1 MSQLGRNWTQTLKIL
16 GIDHG
21 NVRIGIAIS
30 DESGSFARP
39 LTIIPHVSRLHD
51 AEKVWKLCEE
61 HGCEMI
67 VVGIPYD
74 SDGGEG
80 PRARSVLRFVA
91 QLKSICRIP
100 VITWDESYSTK
111 NVIATSLQMK
121 ESRSSRRQ
129 ALDDKA
135 AAMILQSYLDHH
147 AQYTGG

>member
-1 MSQLGRNWTQTLKIL
+1 M
-16 GIDHG
+16 
-21 NVRIGIAIS
+21 RIGIAIS

-51 AEKVWKLCEE
+51 AEKVCKLCEE

-100 VITWDESYSTK
+100 VIAWDESYSTK

>member
-1 MSQLGRNWTQTLKIL
+1 M
-16 GIDHG
+16 
-21 NVRIGIAIS
+21 RIGIAIS

-51 AEKVWKLCEE
+51 AEKVCKLCEE

>member
-51 AEKVWKLCEE
+51 AEKVCKLCEE

>member
-1 MSQLGRNWTQTLKIL
+1 MKIL

-51 AEKVWKLCEE
+51 AEKVCKFCEE

>member
-1 MSQLGRNWTQTLKIL
+1 MKIL

-51 AEKVWKLCEE
+51 AEKVCKLCEE

-67 VVGIPYD
+67 IVGIPYD
-74 SDGGEG
+74 SDGGDG

-147 AQYTGG
+147 AQYPGGQSA